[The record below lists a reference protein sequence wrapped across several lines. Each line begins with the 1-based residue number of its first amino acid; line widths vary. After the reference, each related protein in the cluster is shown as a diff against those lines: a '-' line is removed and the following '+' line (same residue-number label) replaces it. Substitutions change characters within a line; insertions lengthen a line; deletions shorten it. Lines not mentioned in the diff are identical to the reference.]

1 LSPVLGAFC
10 RVAWYN
16 NPMAKVDAIV
26 LAGGTINDPEFK
38 AAAGVDCKSLLIL
51 NGKPMA
57 HWVVQAL
64 ESAES
69 IRSVV
74 VVGPE
79 ELRNALDG
87 ATVLVEGCHEVENLT
102 KGMDAMP
109 DAERILMVSGD
120 MPLLSPRAIDDFV
133 FNSPEA
139 DIVYPTIDK
148 QEIMAEFPDR
158 KWIFIRAKE
167 GEFTGSSAV
176 MFRPEVLRLH
186 MDAMRKVLDA
196 RRSVGALVQM
206 WGIGFA
212 LKFALGQ
219 LSLKDAE
226 NRISEVL
233 NVNGRAYVSPY
244 PELAFDVDHA
254 SDIRTAEDRLSRLSP
269 A

>member
-1 LSPVLGAFC
+1 MS
-10 RVAWYN
+10 
-16 NPMAKVDAIV
+16 KVDAII
-26 LAGGTINDPEFK
+26 LAGGVIHDEEFR
-38 AAAGVDCKSLLIL
+38 AAAGVDCKSLLML

-57 HWVVQAL
+57 QWVVQAL

-69 IRSVV
+69 IGSVV

-87 ATVLVEGCHEVENLT
+87 ANVLVEGSHEVENLT

-109 DAERILMVSGD
+109 DAERILMVSSD

-133 FNSPEA
+133 LNSPEA
-139 DIVYPTIDK
+139 DIVYPTIGK
-148 QEIMAEFPDR
+148 EAIMCEFPDR
-158 KWIFIRAKE
+158 KWTFIRAKE

-176 MFRPEVLRLH
+176 MFRPDAFRDH
-186 MDAMRKVLDA
+186 MDTLRKVFDS
-196 RRSVGALVQM
+196 RRSVAALVQM

-226 NRISEVL
+226 QRISEVL
-233 NVNGRAYVSPY
+233 DVSGRAYVSAY

-254 SDIRTAEDRLSRLSP
+254 SDIALAERKLSSSP
-269 A
+269 V

>member
-1 LSPVLGAFC
+1 
-10 RVAWYN
+10 
-16 NPMAKVDAIV
+16 MAKVDAIV
-26 LAGGTINDPEFK
+26 LAGGTITDPEFK
-38 AAAGVDCKSLLIL
+38 AAAGVDCKSLLML

-74 VVGPE
+74 VVGPQS
-79 ELRNALDG
+79 LKDALDG
-87 ATVLVEGCHEVENLT
+87 AKVVVEGDHEVENLT

-133 FNSPEA
+133 LNSPEA
-139 DIVYPTIDK
+139 DIVYPTIGK
-148 QEIMAEFPDR
+148 QEITAEFPDR

-176 MFRPEVLRLH
+176 LFRPDAFRDH
-186 MDAMRKVLDA
+186 MDTLRKVFDS
-196 RRSVGALVQM
+196 RRSVAALVQM

-226 NRISEVL
+226 RRISEVL
-233 NVNGRAYVSPY
+233 NVNGRAYVSSFA
-244 PELAFDVDHA
+244 ELAFDVDHCC
-254 SDIRTAEDRLSRLSP
+254 DIGTAERKLRDQSS
-269 A
+269 

>member
-1 LSPVLGAFC
+1 
-10 RVAWYN
+10 
-16 NPMAKVDAIV
+16 MAKVDAIV

-120 MPLLSPRAIDDFV
+120 MPLLSPKAIDDFV
-133 FNSPEA
+133 LNSPEA
-139 DIVYPTIDK
+139 DIVYPTIGR
-148 QEIMAEFPDR
+148 QEIMAQFPDR
-158 KWIFIRAKE
+158 KWTFIRAKE

-176 MFRPEVLRLH
+176 MFRPDAFQDH
-186 MDAMRKVLDA
+186 MDTLRKVFDS
-196 RRSVGALVQM
+196 RRSVASLVQM

-226 NRISEVL
+226 RRISEVL

-244 PELAFDVDHA
+244 PELAFDVDHCC
-254 SDIRTAEDRLSRLSP
+254 DIAIAERKLLEQ
-269 A
+269 AV